1 MKLFLTFVLGL
12 LLLGCN
18 VQDQRRTLN
27 DAYDLSVA
35 YPSFDTFHFVVEA
48 NCDYE
53 YFFDYPPM
61 RNGGYYAYG
70 YKDNHPLLLV
80 IPKYATDDEK
90 LMLWPIN
97 YTVSEA
103 VDLLNTA
110 YGDVLIEEES
120 MYNNVAFELT
130 SNVLND
136 YSSTD
141 YDVSFFIVFT
151 VDNVSYIAFQQD
163 LNLIIYHETDGFVI
177 SSASLQ

>member
-70 YKDNHPLLLV
+70 YHDNNPSLVIIPNHPNQDAKAVEWPLLYSVEDAL
-80 IPKYATDDEK
+80 T
-90 LMLWPIN
+90 
-97 YTVSEA
+97 
-103 VDLLNTA
+103 LLNTFNDDD
-110 YGDVLIEEES
+110 YDVHT
-120 MYNNVAFELT
+120 MYASVRLELT
-130 SNVLND
+130 SSVLND
-136 YSSTD
+136 YHSAH
-141 YDVSFFIVFT
+141 YDIPFFIVMHLHDT
-151 VDNVSYIAFQQD
+151 HYVAFQQNQ
-163 LNLIIYHETDGFVI
+163 NLVIYHADDGFII
-177 SSASLQ
+177 SQ